1 VRCGAVR
8 FGTERGMIGPS
19 DRKTA
24 WKGKGTRMASFWL
37 GWWGEGRMRM
47 ASDHPLVWRSR
58 LIVVRF
64 PRRSSRRLTPAIPAP
79 AHPEKRETTT
89 TSGTRTG
96 TTRKIKEQK
105 RAADLRVFYVAIS
118 AALSLG
124 FSPSPG
130 RLTAPRRRA
139 LRPLDLAWVLG
150 PRRRCRCTRTE
161 TNWEMQGG
169 VYN

>member
-1 VRCGAVR
+1 
-8 FGTERGMIGPS
+8 MIGPS

-118 AALSLG
+118 AALSRCVSKSG
-124 FSPSPG
+124 FQSESRPTHCASTTGVASAGPG
-130 RLTAPRRRA
+130 MGVGTATTVSMYQNG
-139 LRPLDLAWVLG
+139 D
-150 PRRRCRCTRTE
+150 
-161 TNWEMQGG
+161 
-169 VYN
+169 